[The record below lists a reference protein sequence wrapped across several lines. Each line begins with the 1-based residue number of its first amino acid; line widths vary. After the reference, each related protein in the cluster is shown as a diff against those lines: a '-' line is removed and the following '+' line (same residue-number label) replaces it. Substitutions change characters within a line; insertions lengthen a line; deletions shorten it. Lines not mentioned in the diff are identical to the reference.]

1 MAHISLEVYSMGVVY
16 ASVCARAD
24 MTQEEVEDLMNRLH
38 PSGVESRWKVS
49 PEKFRTGEDNPSL
62 CNQDPAR
69 RHYLMNC

>member
-38 PSGVESRWKVS
+38 PSGVESR
-49 PEKFRTGEDNPSL
+49 
-62 CNQDPAR
+62 
-69 RHYLMNC
+69 